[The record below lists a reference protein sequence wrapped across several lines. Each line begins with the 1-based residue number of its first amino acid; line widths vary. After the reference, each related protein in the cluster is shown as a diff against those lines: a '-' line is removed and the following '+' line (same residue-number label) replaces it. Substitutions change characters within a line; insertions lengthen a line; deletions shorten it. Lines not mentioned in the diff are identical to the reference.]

1 MTGSPAMEDEL
12 LALVK
17 KQLFLPPTA
26 NSLLVPKDYLAE
38 LQRHI
43 EIFPSDTNFNITRQP
58 GTGFGVLTCL
68 ETGCQGLQV
77 SLTRSA
83 KVSDGGKKDGIGS
96 LVAYREHINN
106 HGGHK
111 SSRNARLQQ
120 MKNPAKHSLSSR
132 SNSDSSNS
140 GTPTSSQGS
149 RLKLISVVDR
159 TGSPAVA
166 ALRNSIASGM
176 HSYSDLNRSPD
187 AITAGTTTVPKKR
200 PSDGTYGKSGEQTAP
215 GLQTINKRSRRA
227 EAPRSIALGYVP
239 RKADGTMRSPL
250 APHDDNRSSA
260 YPPALHSFSATP
272 VPFPPSSSSSS
283 SESSMLSTPVGAN
296 EVQHGGTLS
305 GIAEEMNK
313 LREALDDSI
322 SPIASSST
330 LQHPP
335 MPTPLQSQMADDAL
349 YRTMEKYSNITHG
362 FSGHDFGTP
371 GMSDEDGNEDIYGF
385 GRSINRDP
393 TVQTTQLQKFFQ
405 IAGNAEQF
413 DTNASVGDALKRLN
427 LPNLSAKFP
436 GLDIMLMPH
445 QVIGVAWMLDK
456 EQGSRKGGMLSD
468 EMGLGK
474 TVQMIATIMAN
485 QSDNP
490 AVKTTL
496 IIAPLALLGQWKL
509 EIEMKTNDGLSV
521 HIYHGSEKAK
531 SKTTLQ
537 KADVVLTTYG
547 TLAQEWFDAEGLEKQ
562 LRLEA
567 EGKKRKKKKGGFIES
582 DSEDERAYRR
592 KQRKKSGL
600 LFTMMWHR
608 IVLDEAQN
616 IRNKRTRSSQ
626 AVAELEATYRWCLTG
641 TPIINGLEDAYGP
654 FRFLRLNPWDNREE
668 FYDHIIRMSKKCPD
682 LCSKRLQTIFA
693 TCLLRRR
700 KDSMLDGKR
709 LVELPPKDVQLVKL
723 EFTPEEQEIYHAVE
737 TRSQMKFNRYL
748 RAGTVLK
755 NYAHVLLL
763 LLRLRQVCTHT
774 SLITEDEG
782 VIVDDELDDMNE
794 DKRDDVIKA
803 HSELGREFVDRLKKK
818 LRDIA
823 LERMAA
829 EKKSVDAGVDEEC
842 PVCFGVLTDAI
853 VTPCM
858 HIFCREC
865 INAYLVAPVAPGPDE
880 GNLKAD
886 ERTCPVCRGAISKK
900 KLVSRAAFEPTD
912 EELIGA
918 TDTTNGE
925 TKDVKLVKE
934 EEEYMPD
941 VLSLLKSSGKSKG
954 RSKSSSKC
962 RKPRKKRAKR
972 VILDSEEDD
981 DEEDDD
987 LSDFIVHTDED
998 EEEKDERR
1006 RLKKRLGKRR
1016 ASSPAYTEE
1025 SESEDTDDDAI
1036 VHGRKKS
1043 IGELTPIKAMSKLLP
1058 STKMKHMMNN
1068 LETWAREYPDEKT
1081 MLISQWTQALG
1092 LVSDYLTR
1100 KGIKHVKFQG
1110 DMSRERRDK
1119 AVRIFMKKNDATV
1132 MLMSLKCGG
1141 VGLNLTRANRVI
1153 SLDLGWSEAVENQAF
1168 DRVHRL
1174 GQTRPVFVERLVISN
1189 TVEDRV
1195 LALQEK
1201 KRNLADGSLGEGNGQ
1216 KIGRLSVRE
1225 LANLFGLDHYGN
1237 RLQE

>member
-1 MTGSPAMEDEL
+1 MAGSPRTEDEL
-12 LALVK
+12 LALAK

-26 NSLLVPKDYLAE
+26 NSLLVPKVYLAE

-43 EIFPSDTNFNITRQP
+43 EIFPYDTNFNITRQP
-58 GTGFGVLTCL
+58 DTGFGIITCL
-68 ETGCQGLQV
+68 ETGCQGLQIP
-77 SLTRSA
+77 LTRSA
-83 KVSDGGKKDGIGS
+83 KVSDGGKKDGIGG
-96 LVAYREHINN
+96 LIAYREHINN
-106 HGGHK
+106 HGAHK

-120 MKNPAKHSLSSR
+120 MKNPVQRALSSR

-149 RLKLISVVDR
+149 RLKLVSVVDR
-159 TGSPAVA
+159 TGTPAVA
-166 ALRNSIASGM
+166 TLTNPIASGT
-176 HSYSDLNRSPD
+176 HGSSDLNRFSD
-187 AITAGTTTVPKKR
+187 AITAGTTAVPKKR
-200 PSDGTYGKSGEQTAP
+200 PSDGTYEKTGEQTAP
-215 GLQTINKRSRRA
+215 GLQTINKKSRRA
-227 EAPRSIALGYVP
+227 EAPRSIALGFVP
-239 RKADGTMRSPL
+239 RKGDGTMRSPL
-250 APHDDNRSSA
+250 APHDDNRSSI

-283 SESSMLSTPVGAN
+283 ESSMLSTPVGTN
-296 EVQHGGTLS
+296 GMQDGETLFR
-305 GIAEEMNK
+305 IAEEMNK

-322 SPIASSST
+322 PPIASSST
-330 LQHPP
+330 LQYPP
-335 MPTPLQSQMADDAL
+335 MPNPDQSQIAGGAL
-349 YRTMEKYSNITHG
+349 YRTMEKYSNITNA
-362 FSGHDFGTP
+362 FSGQDFGTP
-371 GMSDEDGNEDIYGF
+371 GMSDEDSNEDIHGF
-385 GRSINRDP
+385 GRSINRDR
-393 TVQTTQLQKFFQ
+393 TAQTAQLQEFFQ

-427 LPNLSAKFP
+427 LPNLSTKFP

-456 EQGSRKGGMLSD
+456 EQGPKKGGILSD

-485 QSDNP
+485 QSDDP

-531 SKTTLQ
+531 SKKTLQ

-547 TLAQEWFDAEGLEKQ
+547 TLAQEWFDAEEFEKQ

-567 EGKKRKKKKGGFIES
+567 EGKKRKKKNGFIES
-582 DSEDERAYRR
+582 DSEDERAHRR

-654 FRFLRLNPWDNREE
+654 FRFLRLGPWDGREE

-682 LCSKRLQTIFA
+682 LCSKRLQAIFA

-755 NYAHVLLL
+755 NYAHVLVL

-782 VIVDDELDDMNE
+782 IIVDDELDNMDE
-794 DKRDDVIKA
+794 DKRDDVIMA

-865 INAYLVAPVAPGPDE
+865 IHAYLATPAAPGPDE

-900 KLVSRAAFEPTD
+900 KLFSRAAFEPTD
-912 EELIGA
+912 EELIGE

-925 TKDVKLVKE
+925 TKDVKLAKE

-941 VLSLLKSSGKSKG
+941 VLSLLKSSGNSKE

-962 RKPRKKRAKR
+962 KKPRKKRAKR

-981 DEEDDD
+981 DEEDD

-998 EEEKDERR
+998 EEEKNERR

-1016 ASSPAYTEE
+1016 ASSAYSEE
-1025 SESEDTDDDAI
+1025 SESEDTDDDDI
-1036 VHGRKKS
+1036 VHGRNKS
-1043 IGELTPIKAMSKLLP
+1043 IRDLAPIKAMSKLLP

-1068 LETWAREYPDEKT
+1068 LETWAREHPDEKT
-1081 MLISQWTQALG
+1081 MIISQWTQALD
-1092 LVSDYLTR
+1092 LVSNYLTR

-1237 RLQE
+1237 RL

>member
-1 MTGSPAMEDEL
+1 MAGSPRTEDEL
-12 LALVK
+12 LALAK

-26 NSLLVPKDYLAE
+26 SSLLVPKDYLAE

-58 GTGFGVLTCL
+58 GTGFGILTCL
-68 ETGCQGLQV
+68 ETGCQGLRIP
-77 SLTRSA
+77 LTRSA
-83 KVSDGGKKDGIGS
+83 KVSDGGKKNGIGG

-106 HGGHK
+106 HGAHK

-120 MKNPAKHSLSSR
+120 MKNPAQRTLSSK
-132 SNSDSSNS
+132 SNSDSSRS

-149 RLKLISVVDR
+149 RLKLVSVVDR
-159 TGSPAVA
+159 TGTPAVA
-166 ALRNSIASGM
+166 TLTNPIASGRQ
-176 HSYSDLNRSPD
+176 SSSDLNRFPD
-187 AITAGTTTVPKKR
+187 AITAGTATVPKKR
-200 PSDGTYGKSGEQTAP
+200 PSDGIYGKAGEQTAP
-215 GLQTINKRSRRA
+215 GFQTTNKKSRRA
-227 EAPRSIALGYVP
+227 EVPRSIALGYVP
-239 RKADGTMRSPL
+239 RKGDGTMRSPL
-250 APHDDNRSSA
+250 APHDDNRSST
-260 YPPALHSFSATP
+260 YPPTLHSFSATT
-272 VPFPPSSSSSS
+272 VPFPPSSPSS
-283 SESSMLSTPVGAN
+283 SESSMLSDPLGADRM
-296 EVQHGGTLS
+296 QPGGTLFR
-305 GIAEEMNK
+305 IAEEMNK
-313 LREALDDSI
+313 LREALDNSI
-322 SPIASSST
+322 PPIASSST
-330 LQHPP
+330 LQYPP
-335 MPTPLQSQMADDAL
+335 MPTPLQSQMAGDTL
-349 YRTMEKYSNITHG
+349 YRMMEKNSNITNA
-362 FSGHDFGTP
+362 FNGHEFGDAS
-371 GMSDEDGNEDIYGF
+371 MSDEDSNEDIYGF

-393 TVQTTQLQKFFQ
+393 TIQTAQLQEFFQ

-427 LPNLSAKFP
+427 LPNLSTKFP

-456 EQGSRKGGMLSD
+456 EQGPNKGGILSD

-485 QSDNP
+485 QSDDP
-490 AVKTTL
+490 AMKTTL

-531 SKTTLQ
+531 SKKTLQ

-547 TLAQEWFDAEGLEKQ
+547 TLAQEWFDAEEFEKQ

-567 EGKKRKKKKGGFIES
+567 EGKKQKKKKDGFIES
-582 DSEDERAYRR
+582 DSEDERAYKR

-616 IRNKRTRSSQ
+616 VRNKRTRSSQ

-654 FRFLRLNPWDNREE
+654 FRFLRLRPWDSREE

-682 LCSKRLQTIFA
+682 LCSKRLQAIFA

-723 EFTPEEQEIYHAVE
+723 DFTPEEQEIYHAVE

-755 NYAHVLLL
+755 NYAHVLVL

-782 VIVDDELDDMNE
+782 IIVDDELDYMDE

-865 INAYLVAPVAPGPDE
+865 INAYLVTPAAPGPDE

-900 KLVSRAAFEPTD
+900 KLFSRAAFEPTD

-918 TDTTNGE
+918 TETTNAE
-925 TKDVKLVKE
+925 TKDVKLTKE

-941 VLSLLKSSGKSKG
+941 VLSLLKFSGKSKE
-954 RSKSSSKC
+954 RSNSSSKC
-962 RKPRKKRAKR
+962 KKPRKKRAKR
-972 VILDSEEDD
+972 VVLDSEDEDD
-981 DEEDDD
+981 DDEDDD

-1016 ASSPAYTEE
+1016 ASSAYLEE
-1025 SESEDTDDDAI
+1025 SESEDTDDDDI

-1043 IGELTPIKAMSKLLP
+1043 TADLAPIKTMSKLLP

-1068 LETWAREYPDEKT
+1068 LETCAREHPDEKT
-1081 MLISQWTQALG
+1081 MIISQWTQALD
-1092 LVSDYLTR
+1092 LVSNYLTR

-1237 RLQE
+1237 RLKEQ